1 MDYKRDVAKK
11 INEYI
16 NVSIDEIESILEIP
30 EKYENGD
37 YSLPCFRLSKILKKS
52 PNLIAEEL
60 KKEIKDDMFEKIDNL
75 GPYLNFFVNKVIYI
89 KTILEQVIRQG
100 DGFGESCIANGK
112 VVCIEHSVYKKSG
125 CFDISNPFTI
135 VVANSLCNL
144 LRNRGFNVIDINNVN
159 KAWNEFDKLILNQ
172 FYYKNTIS
180 NSELDLYCNKLISE
194 LSEKKL
200 LVKCNETYAVN
211 LENYNMPPYIVSNE
225 YKKDKKVLK
234 IAHLMHIN
242 NKYNFHKY
250 LYLASSSEKVNVN
263 QVFNVLELLDYE
275 WGKECEHVKLGLV
288 KFAKSDTFIKSEK
301 YLSFNNLLSN
311 SINEIMKKN
320 IELKKDKKLLKAILQ
335 SVLVFTYLMDH
346 RIENKIIDFDKIFS
360 FEDKTGPY
368 VIYSYIKIK
377 DILLKFENLD
387 CNCDY
392 SKVNFNEEIELVKLL
407 DRYEYFIQKAIEE
420 LEPSI
425 ISRYIIKLTDLV
437 NEISNSIFNL
447 GGEEF
452 TKPKLKLI
460 KATRIVLKNSLR
472 LLGVYID

>member
-125 CFDISNPFTI
+125 CFDISTPFTI

-225 YKKDKKVLK
+225 YKVSKT
-234 IAHLMHIN
+234 AHLMHIN

-346 RIENKIIDFDKIFS
+346 RIINK
-360 FEDKTGPY
+360 
-368 VIYSYIKIK
+368 
-377 DILLKFENLD
+377 
-387 CNCDY
+387 
-392 SKVNFNEEIELVKLL
+392 EIELVKLL